1 MTAALQ
7 LRRDMA
13 IRVATG
19 TENPA
24 AALTRLRTQ
33 ASPSG
38 LGIDSDADFAFAA
51 MDVGHR
57 LAAANKPA
65 EAESFFRET
74 EKSLTTMIQKTPD
87 NAARD
92 KAQYL
97 SARANIRA
105 RYLSEAVAAKTDI
118 DEAIRLRPD
127 DAYLKQLRVVLASER
142 AEFFKATPRS

>member
-1 MTAALQ
+1 
-7 LRRDMA
+7 
-13 IRVATG
+13 
-19 TENPA
+19 
-24 AALTRLRTQ
+24 
-33 ASPSG
+33 
-38 LGIDSDADFAFAA
+38 